1 MVWATDVSNNLFG
14 NGSQS
19 GYVEKLSDVGPNGGK
34 VFRVVISAIMPSGS
48 VRSRFLYSTGMNVNT
63 ESVIIHSAQYET
75 AIETATGYQQ
85 TFGGYDVYEPGYNQV
100 YWLDYDVVDD
110 VLVSTNPDLGTN
122 VTRARATIGG
132 AVIEQGVTLSA
143 NLNHISKAF
152 LALGCIALGSFPI
165 HSRLCTQQRCW
176 SVSGQSLATAFQNP
190 SAPSPTANLG
200 AFLRPRCFK
209 SINTSSQLAPIHDSH
224 QIMPITLMS
233 CFIRVIRVIR
243 VINRPSP
250 EGISDRPCAHCC
262 RRRQTP
268 DVDIALVTQVA
279 STPIIIIPFPTLL

>member
-152 LALGCIALGSFPI
+152 LALGRHSF
-165 HSRLCTQQRCW
+165 
-176 SVSGQSLATAFQNP
+176 GQFSNTFAVMY
-190 SAPSPTANLG
+190 PTALLVRFWPEFGYRFPESQRTITNSQ
-200 AFLRPRCFK
+200 FRCILK
-209 SINTSSQLAPIHDSH
+209 TSLL
-224 QIMPITLMS
+224 QI
-233 CFIRVIRVIR
+233 
-243 VINRPSP
+243 
-250 EGISDRPCAHCC
+250 D
-262 RRRQTP
+262 
-268 DVDIALVTQVA
+268 
-279 STPIIIIPFPTLL
+279 